1 MKRKKQSK
9 KKQNSGLTSQQLNEP
24 VVCYVN
30 NSTLH
35 FKTRLK
41 AIDEMLKGALE
52 CEGEYECM
60 YANLLFQLLMGK
72 SLCSDEK
79 HPFNI

>member
-1 MKRKKQSK
+1 MDSKKIRKKK
-9 KKQNSGLTSQQLNEP
+9 NCGLTSQQLKES
-24 VVCYVN
+24 VVCRMN
-30 NSTLH
+30 NSELC
-35 FKTRLK
+35 FDTRLK

-60 YANLLFQLLMGK
+60 YTNILFQLLMGK
-72 SLCSDEK
+72 KYCSDDR